1 MKIETNMIVFE
12 NVDNPAKELL
22 PENVQAALDET
33 YVGVSNSPVLARLYS
48 NKVDSGFTV
57 ADLDSF
63 VYSFDGEVSTFKTAQ
78 ALMSRFGVGTDET
91 RNDFKSLFHA
101 LNELLDLNDVENL
114 YYMVELYN
122 MVQTKNATSSV
133 GATVRHLYS
142 LNRGRGES
150 GQIPVDE
157 IRKFI
162 LLNKSL
168 RREGIVLTA
177 TEVFYCSLNWDTEEV
192 FTLIE
197 KGNSLSEALK
207 MYDVG
212 FKTVDE
218 IIEYSDGI
226 PMDWIDR
233 ILG

>member
-12 NVDNPAKELL
+12 NVDNPDKELL
-22 PENVQAALDET
+22 PDNVQAMLGET
-33 YVGVSNSPVLARLYS
+33 YVGFSQSPILARLYS
-48 NKVDSGFTV
+48 IKVESGAT
-57 ADLDSF
+57 DDELNSF
-63 VYSFDGEVSTFKTAQ
+63 VYSFEGEVSTFVKAQ
-78 ALMSRFGVGTDET
+78 ALMGRFGVGVDET

-122 MVQTKNATSSV
+122 MVHTKNATSSV

-142 LNRGRGES
+142 LNRGRNEA
-150 GQIPVDE
+150 GQISVEE